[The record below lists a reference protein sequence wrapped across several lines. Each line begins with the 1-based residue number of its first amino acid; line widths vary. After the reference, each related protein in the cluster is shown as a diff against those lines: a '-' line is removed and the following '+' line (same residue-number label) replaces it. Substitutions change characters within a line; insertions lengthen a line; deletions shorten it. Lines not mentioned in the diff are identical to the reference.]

1 MNKQPADAPKA
12 NQAKLRCAHDCRM
25 YFFAAVS
32 CLSAFFSGCEY
43 SDADNETVSSS
54 AVESSLLML
63 QATHVKTRTSPSANL
78 PPQEKCDIAE
88 GTRIRLSGP
97 PVLVQSANGTHYRV
111 RIADDGAQF
120 YACPFSEG
128 YLFAE
133 HVRQDIRLVKASPD
147 TKTSPAAG
155 TAATPESKGLSMFV
169 WPAEVDSLASG
180 FGPRMS
186 TFHEGLDIVPASGS
200 AVRASASGHVL
211 FSGWSE
217 KGYGNIIRLS
227 HPKNFETRYAHRS
240 KHGNMTAGKV
250 VLQGDVIAKSVNIGQ
265 SNNHRLHFE
274 IRQND
279 SPKNP
284 ILFLPQRE
292 KEP

>member
-1 MNKQPADAPKA
+1 MNKRPADISKA
-12 NQAKLRCAHDCRM
+12 YPAKLSRASNCRIIC
-25 YFFAAVS
+25 AAVS
-32 CLSAFFSGCEY
+32 CLSAFFSGCKY
-43 SDADNETVSSS
+43 SDTDNETVSSS
-54 AVESSLLML
+54 PVELSLLML
-63 QATHVKTRTSPSANL
+63 QATHIKTKTSQSANL
-78 PPQEKCDIAE
+78 PPQEKCPVAE

-120 YACPFSEG
+120 YACPLAEG

-133 HVRQDIRLVKASPD
+133 HVRQDIRVVQATPD
-147 TKTSPAAG
+147 TRISPAAG
-155 TAATPESKGLSMFV
+155 NAETPKSNASSMFV
-169 WPAEVDSLASG
+169 WPAEAASLASD

-186 TFHEGLDIVPASGS
+186 TFHEGIDIVPASDS
-200 AVRASASGHVL
+200 EVRASASGHVL

-217 KGYGNIIRLS
+217 KGYGNLIQLS
-227 HPKNFETRYAHRS
+227 HPKNFETRYAHQS
-240 KHGNMTAGKV
+240 KLGDMSAGKV

-265 SNNHRLHFE
+265 SNQHLLHFE

-279 SPKNP
+279 TPKNP

-292 KEP
+292 KQP